1 MEFSSKNTGVG
12 GHSPLQGVF
21 PTQGLNPGRLHCR
34 QLLYTWANK
43 EAQTEWQFF
52 LLPLYL
58 ILKHKLGSKNLHALP
73 GPLFC
78 LLCVSTLYSKIEYS
92 NKGLHANKCL
102 SSIIAFLSLKH
113 QFCSQGLFI
122 VQIFLTFLSCAQ
134 HNTSWWVNTETN
146 VVSTSRTLSSQS
158 VQSLRR
164 VQLFVIPW
172 TAACLASLSITTPG
186 ACSNS
191 CSLRQLCHLTTSSSV
206 IPFSSCPQSFP
217 ISGCLPMRQFFTS
230 GGQNIGVSAL
240 ASVLPMNIQDW
251 FPLAMTGLISLQS
264 KGLSRVFS
272 NTTVQKH

>member
-158 VQSLRR
+158 VQSLRH

-191 CSLRQLCHLTTSSSV
+191 CSMRQLCHLTTSSSV

-217 ISGCLPMRQFFTS
+217 ISGSLPMRQFFTS
-230 GGQNIGVSAL
+230 GGQSIGVSAL

-251 FPLAMTGLISLQS
+251 FPLGMTGLISLQS